1 MNFKSSFVDKR
12 KRFKLHSCD
21 CGILCIDVR
30 HSIVRNKNPRHLIMT
45 HIDSTHRKVVQ

>member
-12 KRFKLHSCD
+12 NRFKLHSCD
-21 CGILCIDVR
+21 LLDIVYRR

-45 HIDSTHRKVVQ
+45 HIDSAHRKVGQ